1 MEYRNSGNATHFG
14 KGLVVGVDGNNA
26 TEIQGSSISVA
37 SDSNN
42 ANLTIRAQGTGNI
55 QIGDS
60 SQTVSLGGST
70 TQWKLVTGESSWRP
84 PAMSSHSID
93 ISTMTMTGV
102 STGDLIVAVDFRGML
117 STLYAVASYTP
128 SSAAECK
135 FTLANPTKSTISG
148 SSGRVRWAYIDRT

>member
-1 MEYRNSGNATHFG
+1 MEYRNSGNATHLG
-14 KGLVVGVDGNNA
+14 KGIGVGVGGDNG
-26 TEIQGSSISVA
+26 TEIQGSTLQAI

-42 ANLTIRAQGTGNI
+42 ANYTILAKGTGNV

-70 TQWKLVTGESSWRP
+70 TQWKLVTGESSWRL

-93 ISTMTMTGV
+93 ISTMTMAGV
-102 STGDLIVAVDFRGML
+102 STGDLITCIDFRGLL
-117 STLYAVASYTP
+117 STLAALASVTP

-135 FTLANPTKSTISG
+135 FTIANPTKSTISG
-148 SSGRVRWAYIDRT
+148 SSGRVRWAFIDRT